1 MLEADAALVE
11 QRPVVVVGRDDGEL
25 RLVEAD
31 VALEQRQR
39 APADRAEADHH
50 DGAVETGVDRP
61 FGHRAASL
69 CSAGSSR
76 HRPKGAVTVKGGAR
90 VVVCQSRI

>member
-1 MLEADAALVE
+1 MLEPDPALVE
-11 QRPVVVVGRDDGEL
+11 QRPVLVVGCDDGKP

-31 VALEQRQR
+31 VAFEQRQG

-50 DGAVETGVDRP
+50 DGAVETGVDRSI
-61 FGHRAASL
+61 GHRAVTL

-76 HRPKGAVTVKGGAR
+76 HRSKGTVTVKGDGQIAR
-90 VVVCQSRI
+90 ALD